1 MKRRLALVLVI
12 IMVMMTL
19 AACGGGSGDSKDSS
33 DSAADAGDVIKIGAT
48 GPYTGETAMY
58 GVACKEG
65 MELAEKE
72 INDNGGI
79 DGKKIEIVFYDTKG
93 DTTETV
99 NAYNRLRDQD
109 EVVAFVGSVLTGE
122 SNAIKDLI
130 KQDNM
135 PTIAPTATGNDVTE
149 GVPNFFRVC
158 YYDNYQGGAAANY
171 ASKEAP
177 DGMGAKTAAML
188 VSKGNTYSEGLAGAF
203 KETFEKNGG
212 QIVIEESYAKA
223 DKDFSAQLTKIK
235 EANPDVIYIP
245 DYYSTVGVILQKA
258 KDMGM
263 AIPCLGG
270 DGWDSIQEEYAD
282 AAQGNIFT
290 NHYAADSPDENVKKF
305 TADYNEAYGKAPASF
320 SALGYDAV
328 YAMAN
333 AIKEAGSTD
342 AQAIVDAIQG
352 MTVKGIT
359 GEFTF
364 DEEGN
369 PKGKEV
375 TIIKVDG
382 GELKYVTTVTE

>member
-1 MKRRLALVLVI
+1 MKKRLALMLVL

-19 AACGGGSGDSKDSS
+19 AACGGGSDDSS
-33 DSAADAGDVIKIGAT
+33 DQAADSGDVIKIGAT

-72 INDNGGI
+72 INENGGVN
-79 DGKKIEIVFYDTKG
+79 GKKIKIVFYDTKG

-109 EVVAFVGSVLTGE
+109 EVVAFIGSVLTGE

-177 DGMGAKTAAML
+177 EGLGAKSAAML

-212 QIVIEESYAKA
+212 EVVIEESYAKA

-263 AIPCLGG
+263 DIPCLGG

-282 AAQGNIFT
+282 VAQGYVFT
-290 NHYAADSPDENVKKF
+290 NHYAADSPNENVKKF
-305 TADYNEAYGKAPASF
+305 TENYNEAYGKAPASF

-333 AIKEAGSTD
+333 AIIEAGSTD
-342 AQAIVDAIQG
+342 AQAVVSAIQT
-352 MTVKGIT
+352 MNVTGIT

-375 TIIKVDG
+375 TIIQVDN

>member
-1 MKRRLALVLVI
+1 MKKRVALMLVL

-19 AACGGGSGDSKDSS
+19 AACGGGSDDSS
-33 DSAADAGDVIKIGAT
+33 DQAADSGDVIKIGAT

-72 INDNGGI
+72 INENGGVN
-79 DGKKIEIVFYDTKG
+79 GKKIKIVFYDTKG

-109 EVVAFVGSVLTGE
+109 EVVGFIGSVLTGE

-177 DGMGAKTAAML
+177 DGLGAKSAAML

-212 QIVIEESYAKA
+212 EVVIEESYAKA

-263 AIPCLGG
+263 DIPCLGG

-282 AAQGNIFT
+282 VAQGYVFT
-290 NHYAADSPDENVKKF
+290 NHYAADSPNENVKKF
-305 TADYNEAYGKAPASF
+305 TENYNEAYGKAPASF

-333 AIKEAGSTD
+333 AIIEAGSTD
-342 AQAIVDAIQG
+342 AQAIVSAIQT
-352 MTVKGIT
+352 MKVTGIT

-375 TIIKVDG
+375 TIIQVDN

>member
-1 MKRRLALVLVI
+1 MKKRLALMLVL

-19 AACGGGSGDSKDSS
+19 AACGGGSDDSS
-33 DSAADAGDVIKIGAT
+33 DQAADSGDVIKIGAT

-72 INDNGGI
+72 INENGGVN
-79 DGKKIEIVFYDTKG
+79 GKKIKIVFYDTNG

-109 EVVAFVGSVLTGE
+109 EVVAFIGSVLTGE

-177 DGMGAKTAAML
+177 EGLGAKSAAML

-212 QIVIEESYAKA
+212 EVVIEESYAKA

-263 AIPCLGG
+263 DIPCLGG

-282 AAQGNIFT
+282 VAQGYVFT
-290 NHYAADSPDENVKKF
+290 NHYAADSPNENVKKF
-305 TADYNEAYGKAPASF
+305 TENYNEAYGKAPASF

-333 AIKEAGSTD
+333 AIIEAGSTD
-342 AQAIVDAIQG
+342 AQAVVSAIQT
-352 MTVKGIT
+352 MNVTGIT

-375 TIIKVDG
+375 TIIQVDN

>member
-1 MKRRLALVLVI
+1 MKKRVALMLVL

-19 AACGGGSGDSKDSS
+19 AACGGGSDDSS
-33 DSAADAGDVIKIGAT
+33 DQAADSGDVIKIGAT

-72 INDNGGI
+72 INENGGVN
-79 DGKKIEIVFYDTKG
+79 GKKIKIVFYDTKG

-109 EVVAFVGSVLTGE
+109 EVVAFIGSVLTGE

-177 DGMGAKTAAML
+177 DGLGAKSAAML

-212 QIVIEESYAKA
+212 EVVIEESYAKA

-263 AIPCLGG
+263 DIPCLGG

-282 AAQGNIFT
+282 VAQGYVFT
-290 NHYAADSPDENVKKF
+290 NHYAADSPNENVKKF
-305 TADYNEAYGKAPASF
+305 TENYNEAYGKAPASF

-333 AIKEAGSTD
+333 AIIEAGSTD
-342 AQAIVDAIQG
+342 AQAVVSAIQT
-352 MTVKGIT
+352 MTVTGIT

-375 TIIKVDG
+375 TIIQVDNG
-382 GELKYVTTVTE
+382 QLKYVTTVTE